1 MKTTGQ
7 VLKEARLSLKLE
19 LDEVSKNTK
28 IRINFLHQLEA
39 DDFSRLPNAT
49 VAKGFIRNY
58 AQFLNLNPEQTLAIF
73 RRDFIENEQGQIV
86 PRGFVDPVGRSSIWT
101 PKTTIIAAVFLVFTL
116 FGSYLGYQFWLLK
129 GPPSLSIVS
138 PEAGATTNSPTV
150 EVVGKTDPEATISVN
165 GQLVTLDRGG
175 EFFVRIPLQVGANDI
190 VIEARGKSGKTSSA
204 TRSVFL
210 TMEP

>member
-7 VLKEARLSLKLE
+7 VLQEARLTRKLE

-28 IRINFLHQLEA
+28 IRINFLNKLEA

-58 AQFLNLNPEQTLAIF
+58 AQYLNLNPEQILAIF

-86 PRGFVDPVGRSSIWT
+86 PRGFVDPVGRNSLWT
-101 PKTTIIAAVFLVFTL
+101 PKTTIIASVFLVFTL
-116 FGSYLGYQFWLLK
+116 FGSYLSYQFWLLK
-129 GPPSLSIVS
+129 GPPTLSVMS
-138 PEAGATTNSPTV
+138 PSDNTSTRSSTI
-150 EVVGKTDPEATISVN
+150 EVIGITDPEATISVN
-165 GQLVTLDRGG
+165 NQLVTLDRGG
-175 EFFVRIPLQVGANDI
+175 EFFVRIPLQSGTNTI
-190 VIEARGKSGKTSSA
+190 NIEARGKSGKTSSI

-210 TMEP
+210 TTEP